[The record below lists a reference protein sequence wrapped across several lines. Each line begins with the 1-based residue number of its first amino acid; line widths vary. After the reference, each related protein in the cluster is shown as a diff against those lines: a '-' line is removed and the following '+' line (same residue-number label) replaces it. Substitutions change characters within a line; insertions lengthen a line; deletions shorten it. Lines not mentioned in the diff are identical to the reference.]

1 MTAPIPDFPFT
12 VEPEWID
19 YNGHMNMGFYVVAF
33 DVKGTDEFFEWIGL
47 GLDYI
52 ATHNMSLFTLSSS
65 IDYLGEL
72 FEGDTGYIST
82 RLLDWDAKRI
92 HYLHEMFDSDGRP
105 VAANEL
111 LSMNV
116 DLDARRGTPFPHDVQ
131 DRLAELMN
139 AHRDLPA
146 HPTVGRVMGIRRPQ
160 P

>member
-1 MTAPIPDFPFT
+1 MAAPIPDFPFT

-33 DVKGTDEFFEWIGL
+33 DVKGTDEFFEWMGL

-52 ATHNMSLFTLSSS
+52 ASRGMSLFTLSSS
-65 IDYLGEL
+65 TDYLGEL
-72 FEGDTGYIST
+72 FEGDSGRIST

-92 HYLHEMFDSDGRP
+92 HYLHEMFDADGRA

-116 DLDARRGTPFPHDVQ
+116 DLTTRRGTAFPDHVQ
-131 DRLAELMN
+131 ERLAALMD
-139 AHRDLPA
+139 AHRDLPP
-146 HPTVGRVMGIRRPQ
+146 HPTVGRAMGIRRTHP
-160 P
+160 